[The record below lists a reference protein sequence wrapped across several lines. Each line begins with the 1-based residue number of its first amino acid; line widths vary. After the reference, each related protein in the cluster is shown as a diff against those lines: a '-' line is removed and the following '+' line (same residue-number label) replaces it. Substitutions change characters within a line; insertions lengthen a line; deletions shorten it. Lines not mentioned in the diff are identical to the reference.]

1 MRRSYAIR
9 GSRRQYVNGRPIR
22 VCCGSAIQRS
32 GPDSLGAVYL
42 SASAACALYFN
53 DRLLWYIPATIGL
66 VALLW
71 AGVIVPDVWGQVTFN
86 EMFETWKM
94 TDPLV
99 EEAREMCGLLLVA
112 FWMVVLVIVPIEDR
126 L

>member
-1 MRRSYAIR
+1 M
-9 GSRRQYVNGRPIR
+9 QYVVRVGSMLMAGLFAFAAALQYNDPDPIR
-22 VCCGSAIQRS
+22 WA
-32 GPDSLGAVYL
+32 AVYL
-42 SASAACALYFN
+42 SAAAACALYFN

-66 VALLW
+66 VVLLW

-112 FWMVVLVIVPIEDR
+112 FWMVVLVIVPIKDR